1 MRLFSHSPADSSL
14 PELAPPCSCSAVL
27 HVTWVLSISR
37 STAITSLCKY
47 SGWYPTFHALLS
59 HYALIQASSLDA
71 SFGRTLLLY
80 ILQHPRDQSSPLWTV
95 RSLSSV
101 TCHWLHRPLSHT
113 LLKRHLYFIYSQH
126 NNILECLLYDS
137 MSHRYRWQAWGTV
150 STCHQAAWIKWPV
163 PAVLKSPKKSAPL
176 KTHLG
181 HGYKTSE
188 HRII

>member
-80 ILQHPRDQSSPLWTV
+80 ILQHSQDQSSPLWTV
-95 RSLSSV
+95 RNLSSV

-126 NNILECLLYDS
+126 NNIWNASSRIAWTTDTDGKNEVQSQHAIKQPGSNDLCLQS
-137 MSHRYRWQAWGTV
+137 
-150 STCHQAAWIKWPV
+150 
-163 PAVLKSPKKSAPL
+163 LKALRSL
-176 KTHLG
+176 LH
-181 HGYKTSE
+181 
-188 HRII
+188 

>member
-101 TCHWLHRPLSHT
+101 TCHWLPCLILCWKGT
-113 LLKRHLYFIYSQH
+113 CILYIHSTITFWNASSRIAWATDTDGKHEVQSQH
-126 NNILECLLYDS
+126 AIKQPGSNDLCLQSL
-137 MSHRYRWQAWGTV
+137 
-150 STCHQAAWIKWPV
+150 K
-163 PAVLKSPKKSAPL
+163 VLRSL
-176 KTHLG
+176 LH
-181 HGYKTSE
+181 
-188 HRII
+188 